1 MVQSVVN
8 SFQVMEVVAPA
19 VDPSLRPQ
27 LLSLLPSLLSTL
39 CSRYTTVRHM
49 AARVVATMA
58 QVDLHRTMQVSSVVV
73 QKYNVPGIY
82 VRRIILMGIVLI
94 CDRI

>member
-8 SFQVMEVVAPA
+8 SLQVMEVVAPA
-19 VDPSLRPQ
+19 VDRSLRPQ
-27 LLSLLPSLLSTL
+27 LLSLLPSFLSTL
-39 CSRYTTVRHM
+39 CSRYTTARHM

-73 QKYNVPGIY
+73 WKYQASTY
-82 VRRIILMGIVLI
+82 VRT
-94 CDRI
+94 